1 MDTRPKILTI
11 RDKKTC
17 PFYNANKVCRFGSFK
32 DFFLILLYTEYKV
45 IHLITKTQ
53 KYKNAG
59 SFN

>member
-32 DFFLILLYTEYKV
+32 DFFLMLVYRIQSNSL
-45 IHLITKTQ
+45 TKTQ